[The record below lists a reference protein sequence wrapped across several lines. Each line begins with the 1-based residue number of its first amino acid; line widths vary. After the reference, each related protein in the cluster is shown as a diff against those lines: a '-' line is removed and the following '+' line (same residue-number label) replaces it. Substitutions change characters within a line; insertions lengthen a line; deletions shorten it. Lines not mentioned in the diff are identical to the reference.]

1 MLMLCLMMKYRLE
14 VSNHETQIQKQTVTN
29 IYIAKPNNCRIREF
43 DLERAIADLRQ
54 MDIRI
59 NEHTHTH
66 THTNTLV
73 NILNDYI
80 IFLNSYIFNLVQR
93 AALAN

>member
-1 MLMLCLMMKYRLE
+1 MKYRLE

-43 DLERAIADLRQ
+43 NLERAIADLRL
-54 MDIRI
+54 DIRI

-66 THTNTLV
+66 LHTNTPTHINFKLSLV
-73 NILNDYI
+73 NDILNDYI
-80 IFLNSYIFNLVQR
+80 IFLSSYIFNLVQR
-93 AALAN
+93 LP

>member
-1 MLMLCLMMKYRLE
+1 MKYRLE

-43 DLERAIADLRQ
+43 NLERAIADLRL
-54 MDIRI
+54 DIRI

-66 THTNTLV
+66 LHTNTPTHINFKLSLV
-73 NILNDYI
+73 NNILNDYI
-80 IFLNSYIFNLVQR
+80 IFLSSYIFNLVQR
-93 AALAN
+93 LP